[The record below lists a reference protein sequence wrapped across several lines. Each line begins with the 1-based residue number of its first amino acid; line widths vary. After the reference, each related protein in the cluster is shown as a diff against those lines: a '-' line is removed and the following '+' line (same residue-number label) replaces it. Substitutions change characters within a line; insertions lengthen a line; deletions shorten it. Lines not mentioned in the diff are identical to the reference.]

1 MGCVLSWGNNEY
13 GQLGREIDTD
23 ASETGYGRYSHEMYP
38 CVQFSDDTNRI
49 TLIACG
55 DLHCLAL
62 ARDGIQV
69 ITTFWIFLSGTKGMS
84 CVQMRRRFLPGMIC
98 RCIAGAARPTGA
110 SGTNATTIIK
120 SSLGQWDL
128 QSMIHTCPY
137 QAAWRTRRRLLAG
150 SRLLLSVG
158 SLELC
163 TNCGCDTNV
172 SHYLHA
178 RQAAVLFW
186 QKRRWSVRFLQL
198 GGSRAP
204 EGRNYRSQTEGSRS
218 TDAKACRRHGT
229 NTSKATI

>member
-1 MGCVLSWGNNEY
+1 
-13 GQLGREIDTD
+13 
-23 ASETGYGRYSHEMYP
+23 
-38 CVQFSDDTNRI
+38 
-49 TLIACG
+49 
-55 DLHCLAL
+55 
-62 ARDGIQV
+62 
-69 ITTFWIFLSGTKGMS
+69 MS
-84 CVQMRRRFLPGMIC
+84 CVQTCKSFLTGMIG
-98 RCIAGAARPTGA
+98 RCIAGATRPTGA
-110 SGTNATTIIK
+110 SGTNATAIIK
-120 SSLGQWDL
+120 SSRGQWDL

-137 QAAWRTRRRLLAG
+137 QEAWHTRRRSLAG

-178 RQAAVLFW
+178 RQAAILFW

-229 NTSKATI
+229 NTSKAAI

>member
-1 MGCVLSWGNNEY
+1 
-13 GQLGREIDTD
+13 
-23 ASETGYGRYSHEMYP
+23 
-38 CVQFSDDTNRI
+38 
-49 TLIACG
+49 
-55 DLHCLAL
+55 
-62 ARDGIQV
+62 
-69 ITTFWIFLSGTKGMS
+69 
-84 CVQMRRRFLPGMIC
+84 MIC

-204 EGRNYRSQTEGSRS
+204 
-218 TDAKACRRHGT
+218 DIP
-229 NTSKATI
+229 ATILASTLKDDELLRGTVLRGRRSGK